1 MKVEALERIWIER
14 DGECPYFYHEEELSD
29 VAPPVTEYVRAD
41 KLEELAAEVE
51 ALRAEVEV
59 WKVSFEQAASG
70 HATYAERTEQL
81 AKVLRKILENEA
93 PSQEVAEKYGGYVLD
108 NALRKE
114 ARAALEKEKDK
125 GAL

>member
-1 MKVEALERIWIER
+1 MKVEAPERIWIES

-29 VAPPVTEYVRAD
+29 VAPPITEYVRAD

-59 WKVSFEQAASG
+59 WKASFEQAASG

-81 AKVLRKILENEA
+81 AKVLRELVAVCSESGMYDE
-93 PSQEVAEKYGGYVLD
+93 EVFAK
-108 NALRKE
+108 
-114 ARAALEKEKDK
+114 ARAALAKEPSHDHQD
-125 GAL
+125 